1 MCEGNNYSDGV
12 MFEWNNCW
20 VNHTYDVGDLCKN
33 LLFDEER
40 RMKPRLIGPNKKI
53 QVFLGVHGAQ
63 ELVYY
68 QIVLIICIKRQ

>member
-1 MCEGNNYSDGV
+1 

-33 LLFDEER
+33 LFFDEER

-53 QVFLGVHGAQ
+53 QVLFGGPWGPRIGILSNRVNYLYKTTV
-63 ELVYY
+63 EKTMTL
-68 QIVLIICIKRQ
+68 